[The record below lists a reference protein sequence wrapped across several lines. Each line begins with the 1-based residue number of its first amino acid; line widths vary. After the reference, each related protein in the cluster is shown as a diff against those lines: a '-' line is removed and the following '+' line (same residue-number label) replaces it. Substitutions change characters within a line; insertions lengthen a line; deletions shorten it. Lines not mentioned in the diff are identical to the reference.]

1 MLDQARAKGKSNSEF
16 WPIDGRACTGSKFSG
31 SGFEIRYRV
40 GLGFHEFVSKPV
52 ALLKAKYKY
61 AMLLIIEP
69 IRFSTA
75 GLGVYWAQA
84 LSGFWLM

>member
-1 MLDQARAKGKSNSEF
+1 M
-16 WPIDGRACTGSKFSG
+16 SKFFWLQVELKRAQKFRARVGLGSG

-52 ALLKAKYKY
+52 GLLKAIYKY

-75 GLGVYWAQA
+75 GVGVYWAQA